1 MQALDKCYNEAAKVV
16 DQQAVRALAALS
28 PPSWTAAVIGSA
40 AAIVAE
46 TAKGSS
52 AQQIVSQ
59 VIQTTCLGSACS

>member
-1 MQALDKCYNEAAKVV
+1 MGECYVEAAKFI

-59 VIQTTCLGSACS
+59 VMQATCLG